1 VDRRLPRDEDGLAP
15 DRRLTGPA
23 PGERRALAFVAGAT
37 LVPFGLLAAWA
48 RLTSPAAWEPGLLAA
63 LVLGG
68 GPLADL
74 VRAINTIGNL
84 PLWAGLVALIAVA
97 VGALRG
103 LAAALI
109 VGLSV
114 AADAVAAVVKLLV
127 ERGRPDSAIV
137 EGLFGPDA
145 FAFPSGHVVR
155 AVALAAAL
163 VWVLAPTRR
172 RLPLA
177 VVAALAAGLG
187 MGYARV
193 ALGVHW
199 PTDALGGLLLG
210 IAWFAL
216 SAAVPWPWHGPKATR
231 SPVTRPGRPA

>member
-1 VDRRLPRDEDGLAP
+1 VDRRLPRDEDRLAP
-15 DRRLTGPA
+15 DRHLTPPA
-23 PGERRALAFVAGAT
+23 RGERRGLALLALATLATFV
-37 LVPFGLLAAWA
+37 LLAIWA
-48 RLTSPAAWEPGLLAA
+48 RVASPAPWEPGLLAELRLGA
-63 LVLGG
+63 GPVADAWRLVNTLG
-68 GPLADL
+68 D
-74 VRAINTIGNL
+74 L
-84 PLWAGLVALIAVA
+84 PLWAGLAAVIALVI
-97 VGALRG
+97 GALRG

-109 VGLSV
+109 VALSV
-114 AADAVAAVVKLLV
+114 AADAVGALVKLIV

-163 VWVLAPTRR
+163 AWVLAAAGR

-177 VVAALAAGLG
+177 VLAAAAAGLV

-199 PTDALGGLLLG
+199 PTDALGGALLG
-210 IAWFAL
+210 TGWFAL
-216 SAAVPWPWHGPKATR
+216 STLVLEAVGQRQRA
-231 SPVTRPGRPA
+231 